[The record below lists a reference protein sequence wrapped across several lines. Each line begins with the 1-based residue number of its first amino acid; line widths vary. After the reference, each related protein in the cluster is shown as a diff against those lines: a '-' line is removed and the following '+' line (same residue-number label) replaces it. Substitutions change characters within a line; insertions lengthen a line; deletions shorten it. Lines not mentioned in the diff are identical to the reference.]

1 MKRHHHRVNISK
13 RELGSFSW
21 RPYSLL
27 SSVFASHGREGGEIY
42 SHCVCAS
49 PVSSPPSLYTIT
61 YNKRTPRD
69 TTTFTSSIQHFA
81 LLLLLLW
88 ACGELL
94 VSFHSLLFVFLFCC
108 FFLEIIIPNWICQR
122 FNSCSDHEEKRTNA
136 PTSQVSVLSFALISK
151 EVMTTSLSALKNEKN
166 LVHFLVDD
174 LLCLHVG
181 WFPSSCLSSSRFIH
195 SKLCGC
201 SLYFNFDSVFFKCHR
216 NLDGLTSSLNWCSRR
231 ML

>member
-94 VSFHSLLFVFLFCC
+94 LSFHSLLFVFLFCC
-108 FFLEIIIPNWICQR
+108 FFSGN
-122 FNSCSDHEEKRTNA
+122 H
-136 PTSQVSVLSFALISK
+136 
-151 EVMTTSLSALKNEKN
+151 
-166 LVHFLVDD
+166 
-174 LLCLHVG
+174 
-181 WFPSSCLSSSRFIH
+181 H
-195 SKLCGC
+195 SKLNLSTLQQLLRSWRKENKRAQRLK
-201 SLYFNFDSVFFKCHR
+201 SLSCRLPWFQKRWWRRVSLHWRMRRTLFVFWLTIYCVCMLAGFFHLVYHHPVSFIR
-216 NLDGLTSSLNWCSRR
+216 NYVDAACILTLTRFF
-231 ML
+231 